1 MIIPFI
7 LSRMA
12 RHKRYRQT
20 VRELSAASDRDLKE
34 LGIYRCDIQEIA
46 RESARETAK
55 KAA

>member
-7 LSRMA
+7 LSRLA

-20 VRELSAASDRDLKE
+20 VRELSASSDRDLKE
-34 LGIYRCDIQEIA
+34 LGIYRADIHEIA
-46 RESARETAK
+46 REHAK